1 MQPSWAGSR
10 LDGRSVPETLAPW
23 REPVLASVPQP
34 LHVACAHQTDV
45 AQRVQDPHGVE
56 RVRRRA
62 PIAPYRRR
70 PPWSGRDRPPRYHVV
85 TLVGTH
91 SRPGRNRARHAIRRR
106 THLGAPQGG
115 RSGSRARGRGAG
127 AAVALPGAPGA
138 GVVRQRTPAGPS
150 TAEAERPRV
159 HPRGKRPQS
168 PHRACHLFIAGAPG
182 AARRG

>member
-1 MQPSWAGSR
+1 M
-10 LDGRSVPETLAPW
+10 PETLAPW

-91 SRPGRNRARHAIRRR
+91 SRPGRNRARHAILRR

-115 RSGSRARGRGAG
+115 RSGSRAK
-127 AAVALPGAPGA
+127 VEEQE
-138 GVVRQRTPAGPS
+138 QRWHY
-150 TAEAERPRV
+150 RV
-159 HPRGKRPQS
+159 HRRRVWFDRERRQAHRRLKQS
-168 PHRACHLFIAGAPG
+168 VPAYIREGSVLSLLTAPVIYSLLVLL
-182 AARRG
+182 ALLRRG